1 MGMNSTVFI
10 LGGMQKQNS
19 DGTWRTSF
27 FNEGDNFGAT
37 GDYLRPK
44 AAAILYKKNPSLQ
57 LFVVGGK
64 GQLKD
69 VPDAPSIA
77 GIMKN
82 ELIELGVPQEAIK
95 EETGSGNSHSQ
106 LIACAKLAKD
116 HDPKNISIL
125 SNEYHLPRL
134 RAKIAHSNELKTLA
148 SAEFIS
154 AEATLIDHDPDAWKA
169 IINTAYKSQS
179 MKARIALEQKG
190 VKDIEEGRYSY
201 NGGHK

>member
-1 MGMNSTVFI
+1 MNIYSAIFI
-10 LGGMQKQNS
+10 LGGMQKRYSN
-19 DGTWRTSF
+19 GKWRTSSF
-27 FNEGDNFGAT
+27 DKNDNFGVM

-44 AAAILYKKNPSLQ
+44 AAAILYKKNPSIQ

-64 GQLKD
+64 GQLEG

-77 GIMKN
+77 NIMKN
-82 ELIELGVPQEAIK
+82 ELIELGVPREVIG
-95 EETGSGNSHSQ
+95 EETKSGNSHSQ
-106 LIACAKLAKD
+106 LIACAKLAQEQDIK
-116 HDPKNISIL
+116 HISIL

-134 RAKIAHSNELKTLA
+134 KAMIFHSNELGALA

-154 AEATLIDHDPDAWKA
+154 AEATLVGHDPDAWKA
-169 IINTAYKSQS
+169 IIDAAYKSQS

-201 NGGHK
+201 TDGHK